1 MFGQIGWLSMQDKR
15 SLAELRDQYL
25 GPSLSLSYEDPLHVV
40 RGKGQY
46 LYDEAGNEY
55 LDAVNNIQHVGHSHP
70 KVIEAANAQFKKLN
84 TNTRYLDETIL
95 DYAQALAEK
104 LPEGL
109 NKCYF
114 TNSGS
119 EANDLALRMARTC
132 TSSQETLVLDGAYHG
147 HSSSLI
153 EISPYK
159 HDGPGGDGSPSHVHT
174 VPIPDPFRGKY
185 RGPDSGTSYFRE
197 VEKILDELRSDNKH
211 ISAFI
216 SEAVMGCGGQI
227 FPPDDF
233 LGPSYDAVKK
243 DGGLC
248 IADEVQIGFG
258 RMGKCFWGFEL
269 QGLGPDIVTLGKSIG
284 NGHPLSVLVTT
295 DEIADRFDNGME
307 YFNSFGG
314 NPVSCAIGH
323 AVLDIIDE
331 EELQQNALDVGQT
344 LFGMLNE
351 LKNKH
356 DVIGDIRGQGL
367 FLGIEFIREEKPL
380 RPCASVAK
388 KVVDQMKENGI
399 LLSTDGPDHNV
410 MKIKPPMVF
419 NEKNALSLVE
429 KLDEVLL
436 KS

>member
-1 MFGQIGWLSMQDKR
+1 MQDKR
-15 SLAELRDQYL
+15 SLAGRRDKYL
-25 GPSLSLSYEDPLHVV
+25 GPSLSLSYENPLHLV
-40 RGKGQY
+40 RGEGQY

-95 DYAQALAEK
+95 DYAQALTER
-104 LPEGL
+104 LPHGL

-119 EANDLALRMARTC
+119 EANDLALRIARTC
-132 TSSQETLVLDGAYHG
+132 TNSKETIVLDGAYHG

-159 HDGPGGDGSPSHVHT
+159 HDGPGGHGSPDHVHP

-185 RGPDSGTSYFRE
+185 RGPDSGTSYHEE
-197 VEKILDELRSDNKH
+197 VEKILNELRSEKKH

-227 FPPDDF
+227 FPPDGF
-233 LGPSYDAVKK
+233 LGPSYDAVKR

-258 RMGKCFWGFEL
+258 RMGKCFWGFEIQDL
-269 QGLGPDIVTLGKSIG
+269 RPDIVTLGKSIG

-323 AVLDIIDE
+323 AVLDIIEE
-331 EELQQNALDVGQT
+331 EELQQNALGVGET
-344 LFGMLNE
+344 LLRMLNE

-367 FLGIEFIREEKPL
+367 FLGIEFIHEEKPL
-380 RPCASVAK
+380 RPFASVAK
-388 KVVDQMKENGI
+388 KIVNQMKENGI

-419 NEKNALSLVE
+419 NENNALSLVE
-429 KLDEVLL
+429 KLDGVLL
-436 KS
+436 KL

>member
-1 MFGQIGWLSMQDKR
+1 MQDKR
-15 SLAELRDQYL
+15 SLAERRDKYL
-25 GPSLSLSYEDPLHVV
+25 GPSLSLSYENPLHLV
-40 RGKGQY
+40 RGEGQY

-95 DYAQALAEK
+95 DYAQALTER
-104 LPEGL
+104 LPHGL

-119 EANDLALRMARTC
+119 EANDLALRIARTC
-132 TSSQETLVLDGAYHG
+132 TNSKETIVLDGAYHG

-159 HDGPGGDGSPSHVHT
+159 HDGPGGHGSPDHVHP

-185 RGPDSGTSYFRE
+185 RGPDSGTSYHEE
-197 VEKILDELRSDNKH
+197 VEKILNELRSEKKH

-227 FPPDDF
+227 FPPDGF
-233 LGPSYDAVKK
+233 LGPSYDSVKR

-258 RMGKCFWGFEL
+258 RMGKCFWGFEIQDL
-269 QGLGPDIVTLGKSIG
+269 RPDIVTLGKSIG

-323 AVLDIIDE
+323 AVLDIIEE
-331 EELQQNALDVGQT
+331 EELQQNALGVGET
-344 LFGMLNE
+344 LLRMLNE

-367 FLGIEFIREEKPL
+367 FLGIEFIHEEKPL
-380 RPCASVAK
+380 RPFASLAK
-388 KVVDQMKENGI
+388 KIVNQMKENGI

-429 KLDEVLL
+429 KLDGILL
-436 KS
+436 KL

>member
-1 MFGQIGWLSMQDKR
+1 MQDKR
-15 SLAELRDQYL
+15 SLAGRRDKYL
-25 GPSLSLSYEDPLHVV
+25 GPSLSLSYENPLHLV
-40 RGKGQY
+40 RGEGQY

-95 DYAQALAEK
+95 DYAQALTER
-104 LPEGL
+104 LPHGL

-119 EANDLALRMARTC
+119 EANDLALRIARTC
-132 TSSQETLVLDGAYHG
+132 TNSKETIVLDGAYHG

-159 HDGPGGDGSPSHVHT
+159 HDGPGGHGSPDHVHP

-185 RGPDSGTSYFRE
+185 RGPDSGTSYHEE
-197 VEKILDELRSDNKH
+197 VEKILNELRSEEKH

-227 FPPDDF
+227 FPPDGF
-233 LGPSYDAVKK
+233 LGPSHDSVRR

-258 RMGKCFWGFEL
+258 RMGKCFWGFEIQDL
-269 QGLGPDIVTLGKSIG
+269 RPDIVTLGKSIG

-331 EELQQNALDVGQT
+331 EELQQNALGVGET
-344 LFGMLNE
+344 LLRMLNE

-367 FLGIEFIREEKPL
+367 FLGIEFIHEEKPL
-380 RPCASVAK
+380 RPFASLAK
-388 KVVDQMKENGI
+388 KIVNQMKENGI

-419 NEKNALSLVE
+419 NENNALSLVE
-429 KLDEVLL
+429 KLDGVLL
-436 KS
+436 KL